1 MPRTRIRMRKRMH
14 PPRNVPSWLLHVCS
28 MLMSMAEAVKVINF
42 ECKES
47 PKWTIKTASS
57 R

>member
-28 MLMSMAEAVKVINF
+28 MLMSMAEAVEVINC

-47 PKWTIKTASS
+47 PKWTIKTAPS